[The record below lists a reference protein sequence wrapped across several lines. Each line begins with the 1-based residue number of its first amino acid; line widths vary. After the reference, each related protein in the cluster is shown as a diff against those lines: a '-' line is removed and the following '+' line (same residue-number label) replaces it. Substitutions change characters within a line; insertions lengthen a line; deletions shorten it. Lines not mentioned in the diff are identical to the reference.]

1 MLFPDKCYTND
12 IYYVFYSLI
21 YQNLY
26 TEVCAD
32 TSLTNRCT
40 TADCGESPVKKQ
52 NKQSRATTDYE

>member
-1 MLFPDKCYTND
+1 MTFIMSFILLFIK
-12 IYYVFYSLI
+12 FLS
-21 YQNLY
+21 

-40 TADCGESPVKKQ
+40 TADCGESPAKKQ